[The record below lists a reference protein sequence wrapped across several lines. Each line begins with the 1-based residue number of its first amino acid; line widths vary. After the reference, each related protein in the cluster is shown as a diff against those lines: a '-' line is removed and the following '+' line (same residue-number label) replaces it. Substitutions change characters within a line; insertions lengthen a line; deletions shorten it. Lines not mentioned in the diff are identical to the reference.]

1 MKNQKKILVIDDI
14 DDNLFLIRT
23 ILAKSHPAY
32 KILLATSGYKG
43 IELAQSELPDTILL
57 DIFMPGIDGFETC
70 RELKSNEI
78 TSSIPVLM
86 VSAGGDNPSVR
97 IEGLKAGADAI
108 ISKPLEKEE
117 FIAFVN
123 VMLRIKSAEDKLK
136 KRNQELELFIRKQIN
151 DFQQTE
157 ERFLQVSGYA
167 LEFFWELNDR
177 GIVTYISHVVE
188 KILGYRQVEIVDQMC
203 ILPQNKGGKVKA
215 LFNSHKQILDL
226 NSKFRDKKLV
236 FRNIN
241 GDKVWMA
248 ASGFPLR
255 DQSGE
260 IVGYRGVCQDITA
273 RVITETELKKSLLQI
288 NEYQARLKQLNA
300 DRAIA
305 EENERRR
312 IAEYLHDGLGQNLS
326 LVNLR
331 LTALLDSELAPKVE
345 KSIRESVDLVNKAIN
360 ETRLLTYDL
369 SPPILYELGLIP
381 AITWKLGEIENKY
394 QINTILEDN
403 AKETKISINKRVLL
417 YRVLSEL
424 LNNIIKHA
432 GADLIQV
439 SVSEIKDMLYIS
451 VIDNG
456 AGFNCSEQ
464 SELTAK
470 GSFGLFSIRERLD
483 SVHGSLVV
491 ESECFTG
498 SKVTVVIPLLA

>member
-1 MKNQKKILVIDDI
+1 MSQDKKILVIDDVH
-14 DDNLFLIRT
+14 DNL
-23 ILAKSHPAY
+23 ILVRALLERSHPEY
-32 KILLATSGYKG
+32 KILLSTSGKEG
-43 IELAQSELPDTILL
+43 FELAKQELPDTILL
-57 DIFMPGIDGFETC
+57 DIFMPGQDGFETC
-70 RELKSNEI
+70 RKIKSTES
-78 TSSIPVLM
+78 TSHIPVLM
-86 VSAGGDNPSVR
+86 ISAGGNSSEIR
-97 IEGLKAGADAI
+97 IEGLRAGADAI

-136 KRNQELELFIRKQIN
+136 KRNQELEIFIRKQIN

-157 ERFLQVSGYA
+157 ERFMQVSGYA

-177 GIVTYISHVVE
+177 GIVTYISQVVE
-188 KILGYRQVEIVDQMC
+188 KVLGYRPEEIVDQ
-203 ILPQNKGGKVKA
+203 IDFLQFNQGRKVNPF
-215 LFNSHKQILDL
+215 LRNHKLTLDL
-226 NSKFRDKKLV
+226 KYQFRDKRLI
-236 FRNIN
+236 FRNKN
-241 GDKVWMA
+241 GHKVWMA

-255 DQSGE
+255 DQSGA

-273 RVITETELKKSLLQI
+273 RVKTETELKKSLQQI
-288 NEYQARLKQLNA
+288 NEYQASLKQLNA

-305 EENERRR
+305 EENERRK

-381 AITWKLGEIENKY
+381 AITWKLGEIESKY

-403 AKETKISINKRVLL
+403 AKEAKISINKRVLL
-417 YRVLSEL
+417 YRVVSEL

-456 AGFNCSEQ
+456 AGFNYSEQ
-464 SELTAK
+464 LELTTK
-470 GSFGLFSIRERLD
+470 GGFGLFSIRERLD
-483 SVHGSLVV
+483 SIHGSLVV
-491 ESECFTG
+491 ESDYFIGTKATIE
-498 SKVTVVIPLLA
+498 IPL